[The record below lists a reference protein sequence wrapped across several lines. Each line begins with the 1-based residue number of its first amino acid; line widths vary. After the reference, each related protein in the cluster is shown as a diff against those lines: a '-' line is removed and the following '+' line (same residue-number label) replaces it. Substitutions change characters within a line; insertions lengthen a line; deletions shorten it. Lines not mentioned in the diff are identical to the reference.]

1 MKMRVVET
9 VHLFATIET
18 NPLCGRLA
26 LSCGIFNSSLEIAE
40 LNGAECDRPTL
51 FI

>member
-1 MKMRVVET
+1 MKMRVVES

-18 NPLCGRLA
+18 KPHCGA
-26 LSCGIFNSSLEIAE
+26 LSCEISHSLLEIAE